1 MKLIIAQGGGHISME
16 SENPLL
22 YTLDSINHS
31 ENIITPVTF
40 IAFLCPRQQ
49 ILKIM
54 W

>member
-31 ENIITPVTF
+31 ENIITFRHLYRIFKP
-40 IAFLCPRQQ
+40 Q
-49 ILKIM
+49 IVN
-54 W
+54 